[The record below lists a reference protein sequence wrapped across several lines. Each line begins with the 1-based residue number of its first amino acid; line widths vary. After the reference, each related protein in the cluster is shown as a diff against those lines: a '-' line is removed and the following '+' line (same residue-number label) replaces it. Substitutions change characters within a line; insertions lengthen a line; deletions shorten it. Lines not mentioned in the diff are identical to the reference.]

1 LKLIKF
7 YDSVKHNNIL
17 LFYFNLTATNIRP
30 SDHHHA
36 TLQGKLKQVTC
47 SAHYIQCRIGSHK
60 PYTTVKIPL
69 QKCNY

>member
-1 LKLIKF
+1 LIKL

-36 TLQGKLKQVTC
+36 IFT
-47 SAHYIQCRIGSHK
+47 R
-60 PYTTVKIPL
+60 KI
-69 QKCNY
+69 KTGDM